1 MKTMI
6 AAILITGLTLVG
18 LSLSQSVMAQTARSD
33 SAHTLVTPQ
42 PSNLARPGQTETM
55 PNGGTG
61 VVTGGTSHY
70 QTLQTPGGGSAL
82 AVPNGTQS
90 STVIGPNG
98 RAGTATA
105 PR

>member
-6 AAILITGLTLVG
+6 AAILTTGLTLVG
-18 LSLSQSVMAQTARSD
+18 LNLSQSAMAQTTPSD
-33 SAHTLVTPQ
+33 SAHTLVTP
-42 PSNLARPGQTETM
+42 PPDLARPGPVETM